1 MIIFLSCVQRKPLN
15 DCQNLIASHM
25 MYSLLQLALTLVIS
39 SLTTPATAEC
49 VVEWDSENVVATQ
62 LEGSWA
68 LNLEL
73 SLVLNAW
80 AATTTV
86 IGEIK

>member
-1 MIIFLSCVQRKPLN
+1 MIP
-15 DCQNLIASHM
+15 CQNLIASHM
-25 MYSLLQLALTLVIS
+25 MYSLLSLALVIS

>member
-1 MIIFLSCVQRKPLN
+1 
-15 DCQNLIASHM
+15 M
-25 MYSLLQLALTLVIS
+25 MYSLLQLTLALVIS
-39 SLTTPATAEC
+39 SLTTPATTEC

>member
-1 MIIFLSCVQRKPLN
+1 
-15 DCQNLIASHM
+15 M

>member
-1 MIIFLSCVQRKPLN
+1 
-15 DCQNLIASHM
+15 M
-25 MYSLLQLALTLVIS
+25 MYSLLQLALALVVS
-39 SLTTPATAEC
+39 SLPAPATAEC

-68 LNLEL
+68 INLEL
-73 SLVLNAW
+73 SMVLNAW
-80 AATTTV
+80 AATTTT